1 MMAAD
6 ESKLLCSLYPSDW
19 CQLKR
24 EGEEEE
30 EEEEEKEE
38 KEEGAIDV
46 INTRPESSSSLF

>member
-38 KEEGAIDV
+38 GAIDV